1 MYSIIEQGGLQFKV
15 TAGATIVVPLI
26 AADAGSEIAIDK
38 VLLTVDGD
46 NIKVGTPAIQDA
58 SVTAKVVEHIKG
70 DKQLIVKRKRRKDYR
85 RKSGHRQPFTK
96 LQIVSINA

>member
-15 TAGATIVVPLI
+15 TPGATVIVPLI

-46 NIKVGTPAIQDA
+46 NIKVGTPAIKDA